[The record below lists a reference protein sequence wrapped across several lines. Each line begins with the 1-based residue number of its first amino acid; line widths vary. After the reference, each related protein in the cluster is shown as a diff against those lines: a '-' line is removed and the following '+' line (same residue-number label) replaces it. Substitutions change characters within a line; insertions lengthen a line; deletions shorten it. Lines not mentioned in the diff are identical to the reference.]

1 MQPSVIPFPNNVQR
15 KLDGNCSQHIIAA
28 GAEKHPNT
36 GDTLTNGLLPL
47 GITARVA
54 KLQVTR

>member
-1 MQPSVIPFPNNVQR
+1 MQSSIQR

-28 GAEKHPNT
+28 GAEKCRNI
-36 GDTLTNGLLPL
+36 GDALTNGLLPL
-47 GITARVA
+47 GITAHVA